1 MEDALEEGWDVERGG
16 EEDESRTRRAL
27 VGGLDDVEEVRG
39 EVVGGRR
46 GWIEEAGLNE
56 LGCDAEERRRV

>member
-1 MEDALEEGWDVERGG
+1 
-16 EEDESRTRRAL
+16 
-27 VGGLDDVEEVRG
+27 VRG